1 MNMATQDSQTQPP
14 GAKQVV
20 PVPLG
25 NIRKNDLPAT
35 NTRPAPL
42 PQNGYTIEHFL
53 EVPITLVFEVGRT
66 DITIGQLLE
75 LDKGSFVDLRQVS
88 VDIIDVR
95 ANDRIIAFGETI
107 ALKKRYGIRF
117 GELET
122 VFGLEDDG
130 GRARIRFRRAP
141 QAGTRAGRN
150 HWPVLR
156 ARAVHEAPSGRHW
169 QERHAD
175 YSVGSVATGWQ
186 GEDLGAGCGR

>member
-1 MNMATQDSQTQPP
+1 MAHQDINQMQGQATQAP
-14 GAKQVV
+14 GARQVV

-25 NIRKNDLPAT
+25 TIRGKNELPAT

-66 DITIGQLLE
+66 EITIGQLLE
-75 LDKGSFVDLRQVS
+75 MDKGSFIDLRQIS
-88 VDIIDVR
+88 VDIIDIR

-130 GRARIRFRRAP
+130 
-141 QAGTRAGRN
+141 
-150 HWPVLR
+150 V
-156 ARAVHEAPSGRHW
+156 
-169 QERHAD
+169 
-175 YSVGSVATGWQ
+175 
-186 GEDLGAGCGR
+186 